1 MAEAEAHLADASAL
15 KERFLSAVLTEA
27 ELEGGAPPSP
37 TQERGPEVSAP
48 PPESTVYIPA
58 PEAEIVAEETGATV
72 ALAMPQLLVQTP
84 EGVRQEFQLK
94 AQVTT
99 IGRSPRNDICIAEAS
114 ISRQHAEV
122 FLSARG
128 YSIRDLGSNNGVFV
142 NGQKVLKQL
151 LASGDVIELGAPGWK
166 LTFLAPE

>member
-1 MAEAEAHLADASAL
+1 
-15 KERFLSAVLTEA
+15 
-27 ELEGGAPPSP
+27 
-37 TQERGPEVSAP
+37 
-48 PPESTVYIPA
+48 
-58 PEAEIVAEETGATV
+58 
-72 ALAMPQLLVQTP
+72 MPRLLVQTP
-84 EGVRQEFQLK
+84 EGISHECLLK
-94 AQVTT
+94 SQVTT

-142 NGQKVLKQL
+142 NGQKVLEQL